1 MIQKSLTARHAFV
14 EDLVVDIVEEDVRL
28 PLHHRLGDDVRCARV
43 DRRNNLGQRLAGA
56 DAILLKR
63 QRDGKPEQVQVVF
76 SRHLSKTATKISPG
90 TNPVTDPRFE
100 LITLIYLVARGLT
113 FFTETCSSLIN
124 PFPLILAKQSKVQL
138 IYKCTL

>member
-43 DRRNNLGQRLAGA
+43 DRRKNLGQRLAGA

-63 QRDGKPEQVQVVF
+63 QRDGKPVQVQVVLTVF
-76 SRHLSKTATKISPG
+76 SRYFQKTATKISSG

-100 LITLIYLVARGLT
+100 LITLIYLPGALPSFQR
-113 FFTETCSSLIN
+113 
-124 PFPLILAKQSKVQL
+124 LAPP
-138 IYKCTL
+138 